1 MGNGSLLNSQVGEY
15 RLVDFLGAGGMG
27 EVYRAVH
34 LKIGRVVAVKVLT
47 RAEKNPSLVERFL
60 NEARIQASLHHPNI
74 ATLYDFQEVQGN
86 PCIIMEYVDG
96 QNLDERLRCFTCPP
110 LSEAVFIF
118 QAVVEALSYMHG
130 SGVIHRDIKTNNIKV
145 NSAGQVKLLDFGI
158 AKTGATPNL
167 TVTGDV
173 VGTLQYLSPEQL
185 KGGTADTRSDV
196 WALGILLYELVT
208 GHVPF
213 EANTVGVLY
222 EKITKAEYAA
232 PRYYNPAVPQEVE
245 AIIARCLK
253 KQPGDRY
260 QTAMALRADA
270 MNLIRVVSTPR
281 LSSAS
286 LQHEALDRKG
296 ISGGAIFAIAASA
309 IVVILLAVVAGVWLL
324 GQTPSP
330 DPTSP
335 RPAVTPAVGAG
346 MSPAGSYIQPN
357 QTPSGTPA
365 GGNIASGNVAGNTPG
380 DNAIVETVNIDV
392 AEGRAL
398 VYINNQPVG
407 PTPLAYHAK
416 VGERLE
422 VVLRQSGYKDKI
434 VPPITVDTTAGSKP
448 YMFTMDKVQ

>member
-1 MGNGSLLNSQVGEY
+1 MTSATERRRQVGLMGNGGLLNSQVGEY

-47 RAEKNPSLVERFL
+47 RAEKQPSLVERFL
-60 NEARIQASLHHPNI
+60 NEARIQASLQHPNI
-74 ATLYDFQEVQGN
+74 ATLYDLQEVQGN

-96 QNLDERLRCFTCPP
+96 QNLDERIRYSAGMP

-130 SGVIHRDIKTNNIKV
+130 NGIIHRDIKTNNIKI
-145 NSAGQVKLLDFGI
+145 NLAGQVKLLDFGI
-158 AKTGATPNL
+158 AKAGATPSL

-245 AIIARCLK
+245 GIIARCLK

-260 QTAMALRADA
+260 QTAMALRTDA
-270 MNLIRVVSTPR
+270 MNLLRVVSTPR

-286 LQHEALDRKG
+286 LQTEALGRKG
-296 ISGGAIFAIAASA
+296 MSGGAIFAIAAVA
-309 IVVILLAVVAGVWLL
+309 IVVVLLSVVVGVWFL
-324 GQTPSP
+324 GQPPSP
-330 DPTSP
+330 DPVSP
-335 RPAVTPAVGAG
+335 RPAVSPGGPYIQANQTPAVNPG
-346 MSPAGSYIQPN
+346 
-357 QTPSGTPA
+357 
-365 GGNIASGNVAGNTPG
+365 GGNIPSDSAG
-380 DNAIVETVNIDV
+380 VETVNIDV
-392 AEGRAL
+392 AEGHAL
-398 VYINNQPVG
+398 VYINDKPVG
-407 PTPLAYHAK
+407 PTPLAYQAK
-416 VGERLE
+416 VGERLD
-422 VVLRQSGYKDKI
+422 VVLRQRGYKDKV
-434 VPPITVDTTAGSKP
+434 VPPITVDT
-448 YMFTMDKVQ
+448 